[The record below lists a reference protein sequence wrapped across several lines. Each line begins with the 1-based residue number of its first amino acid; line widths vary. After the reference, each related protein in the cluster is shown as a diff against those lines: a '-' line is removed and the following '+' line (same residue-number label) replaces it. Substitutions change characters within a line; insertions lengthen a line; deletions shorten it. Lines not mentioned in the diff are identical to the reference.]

1 MTFRIEKSCDEHSTT
16 VRLSGRL
23 VESHRRALS
32 EQIEGSTGMIL
43 LDLEEVTLVDIDIV
57 QFLARSEAEG
67 VKLLH
72 CPAYLRE
79 WISMENDRGGNRR
92 TT

>member
-1 MTFRIEKSCDEHSTT
+1 MTLRIEKSCDEHSTT

-23 VESHRRALS
+23 VGSHRRALS
-32 EQIEGSTGMIL
+32 EQIEGSRGTIL

-57 QFLARSEAEG
+57 HFLARSEAEG
-67 VKLLH
+67 VELLH

-79 WISMENDRGGNRR
+79 WISKENERRGRV
-92 TT
+92 